1 MDEIEPREGVA
12 RSRPFWLGDLAAAI
26 VIVAGF
32 WVPLLVSV
40 VSPWLLAGGA
50 TLAALT
56 AGAMLARW
64 RLPSA
69 APVIALLATGAGW
82 ALQVSSDP
90 MLAVAWCLYPLAL
103 RRGRRSRVIGGAAVI
118 VMVLIS
124 FTHGATESAAGVDQ
138 RIIFAAVA
146 LGAVW
151 LLGQAEAKRL
161 DAARE
166 SAERRAAYERVV
178 HQAVMAREVH
188 DVVGHALSVIS
199 AEADVSRS
207 LSGVGEAELRESL
220 SDIEQRARGAL
231 EEVQALVRA
240 LRDGEPG
247 SGTGPPLQQLVTAV
261 QVSGIDVE
269 SRLDVVGLPE
279 MTQRVVSR
287 VVQEA
292 LSNVVRHA
300 NAKHCEVAVWR
311 ENDEVRVRVDDD
323 GVGLSARYTPGMG
336 LTGMRERVGA
346 VGGSVTLTNRL
357 EGGTRLLVT
366 MPIGASG

>member
-1 MDEIEPREGVA
+1 MA
-12 RSRPFWLGDLAAAI
+12 RSRPFWLGDLAASV

-40 VSPWLLAGGA
+40 GSSWLLAGGVL
-50 TLAALT
+50 LAALT
-56 AGAMLARW
+56 AGAMLVRW

-69 APVIALLATGAGW
+69 APVVALLATGAGW
-82 ALQVSSDP
+82 VLQVSSDP

-103 RRGRRSRVIGGAAVI
+103 RRGGRSRAIGGAAVI
-118 VMVLIS
+118 VMVLAS
-124 FTHGATESAAGVDQ
+124 FTQGAPLSSEGVDQ

-146 LGAVW
+146 VGAVW

-178 HQAVMAREVH
+178 HQAAMAREVH

-207 LSGVGEAELRESL
+207 LSGIGEAELRESL

-247 SGTGPPLQQLVTAV
+247 SDTATPLQQLVTAV

-269 SRLDVVGLPE
+269 SRLDVAGLPE

-323 GVGLSARYTPGMG
+323 GVGLSARYEPGMG
-336 LTGMRERVGA
+336 LVGMRERVVV
-346 VGGSVTLTNRL
+346 VGGSVTVTNRL
-357 EGGTRLLVT
+357 EGGTRLLAT
-366 MPIGASG
+366 MPIGVGG